1 MPLLMVM
8 EVFLLD
14 PSSRFVIVSF
24 PGPLPQHLKDGT
36 VYILK
41 DFFAHHMLMIPCPSS
56 NERVEQQDQVTSSGS
71 LMVLD
76 HFSGFIQERA
86 TVPHVLIHQG
96 SDSQV
101 RVNLAPPAGF
111 LLRFG
116 RRYAC
121 RCSLPSAI
129 YGECSYPLGC
139 EPLTMDDRFR
149 RNNF

>member
-1 MPLLMVM
+1 MVT

-76 HFSGFIQERA
+76 HFSGFFQKRF
-86 TVPHVLIHQG
+86 HVL
-96 SDSQV
+96 
-101 RVNLAPPAGF
+101 
-111 LLRFG
+111 
-116 RRYAC
+116 
-121 RCSLPSAI
+121 
-129 YGECSYPLGC
+129 
-139 EPLTMDDRFR
+139 FR
-149 RNNF
+149 RLDDELTVVLAYRLSFALWHWRYPGKSDRTSCSNPSRVRFASTGEIGPPCGVPSSVR

>member
-56 NERVEQQDQVTSSGS
+56 ICVMRVFSEESANPRSFMNCSTRGLISCSSSSFELPVITKSSANRIRLTFALWHWRYPGKSDRTSCSNPSRVRFASTGE
-71 LMVLD
+71 L
-76 HFSGFIQERA
+76 GPPCG
-86 TVPHVLIHQG
+86 VP
-96 SDSQV
+96 SSV
-101 RVNLAPPAGF
+101 R
-111 LLRFG
+111 
-116 RRYAC
+116 
-121 RCSLPSAI
+121 
-129 YGECSYPLGC
+129 
-139 EPLTMDDRFR
+139 
-149 RNNF
+149 

>member
-1 MPLLMVM
+1 MPPFVIV
-8 EVFLLD
+8 EVFVLD

-76 HFSGFIQERA
+76 HFSDFFQKRF
-86 TVPHVLIHQG
+86 HVLFRRL
-96 SDSQV
+96 DDE
-101 RVNLAPPAGF
+101 LAVVLAYMLSEKVEALVDMRNKGF
-111 LLRFG
+111 L
-116 RRYAC
+116 RR
-121 RCSLPSAI
+121 
-129 YGECSYPLGC
+129 ECSPSFLH
-139 EPLTMDDRFR
+139 ELLHERFD
-149 RNNF
+149 FLL